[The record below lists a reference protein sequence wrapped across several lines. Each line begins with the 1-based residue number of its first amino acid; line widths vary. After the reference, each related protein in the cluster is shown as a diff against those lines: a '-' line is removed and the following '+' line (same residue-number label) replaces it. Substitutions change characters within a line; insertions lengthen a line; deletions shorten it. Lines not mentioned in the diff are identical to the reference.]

1 MTKHNLK
8 VIDLLNEGLLLYQGS
23 DNMNEEDVVVGL
35 DMLTDLELVDLYNNV
50 LEHIKFLNSS
60 ILELE
65 SEGTKDE

>member
-1 MTKHNLK
+1 
-8 VIDLLNEGLLLYQGS
+8 
-23 DNMNEEDVVVGL
+23 MNEEDIFVGL

-50 LEHIKFLNSS
+50 LEHIKFLNNS